1 MKTFL
6 SRPRWWRRWWRP
18 LGLVVAVGL
27 AGCDLTNCSTCWQKG
42 DCPRLEKGAIPEL
55 TGTHTKRV
63 NEMQEFLAEADDL
76 TIYEHEWLLGGSTL
90 GPFGMFHLGQML
102 PKLDHLPFPVVIEYS
117 PDDHL
122 NAQRRHAIINYLVTN
137 SVPPAEAE
145 RRVIVAY
152 PLTEG
157 LYGDEAAIAFD
168 LGFRSGVPYG
178 SAAGPYTGPNGING
192 TASRGLGGR
201 FGGIGGFGGFGGFG
215 AFGLR

>member
-6 SRPRWWRRWWRP
+6 SRPRWWCRWWRP

-27 AGCDLTNCSTCWQKG
+27 AGCDPLTSCSTCCQKG
-42 DCPRLEKGAIPEL
+42 NCPRLEKGAIPEL
-55 TGTHTKRV
+55 TGTHTRRI

-76 TIYEHEWLLGGSTL
+76 TIYESEWLLGGSTL

-122 NAQRRHAIINYLVTN
+122 NVQRRRAIISYLVTN
-137 SVPPAEAE
+137 HVPPAEAE

-157 LYGDEAAIAFD
+157 LFGDEAAIAFD
-168 LGFRSGVPYG
+168 RGFRFGAPYG
-178 SAAGPYTGPNGING
+178 TAAGPYTGPHNY
-192 TASRGLGGR
+192 GGA
-201 FGGIGGFGGFGGFG
+201 FGAFGGFGGRWGAFSTGFG